1 MNIIITGGCGFIGS
15 NLCFFLKKKIKNA
28 KIVSVDNFSKS
39 YSYYNSKRLLKSGI
53 KNYKVD
59 ISSTKSLSKISF
71 KADLIIDC
79 SAEPAV
85 ETSRLNTNMVLN
97 SNLVGTI
104 NILEKCKIDKSKII
118 FLSSSRIYPVRES
131 YKKFKEFKNKKK
143 ISLYDEDTSI
153 LGPKTIYGYTKLA
166 SEMLVEEY
174 SYCYNIDYIINRF
187 GLVTGEG
194 QFGKVEQGLI
204 SLWLWRHY
212 HKIPLEYKGYG
223 GKGEQIRDVLF
234 VDDLNNL
241 ILKQIISFNKI
252 KNQIFC
258 AGGGTKNIISLANL
272 TKMCE
277 NITGNKITIISNKD
291 TSIYDIPYY
300 VSSLKKINKF
310 YKWKPKQ
317 KMNKGLIKIFNW
329 MKKNNNQIKFFF

>member
-1 MNIIITGGCGFIGS
+1 MNIIVTGGCGFIGS
-15 NLCFFLKKKIKNA
+15 NLCFFLKKKIKNV
-28 KIVSVDNFSKS
+28 KIVSVDNLSKS
-39 YSYYNSKRLLKSGI
+39 YSYYNSKKLLKRGI

-59 ISSTKSLSKISF
+59 ISSIKSLNKISF

-85 ETSRLNTNMVLN
+85 EVSRQNTNKVLN

-104 NILEKCKIDKSKII
+104 NILEKCKNDKSKII
-118 FLSSSRIYPVRES
+118 FLSSSRIYPVKES

-143 ISLYDEDTSI
+143 VFLYDEDTSI

-174 SYCYNIDYIINRF
+174 SYCYDIDYIINRF

-194 QFGKVEQGLI
+194 QFGKVEQGLV

-212 HKIPLEYKGYG
+212 HKIPLIYKGYG
-223 GKGEQIRDVLF
+223 GTGEQIRDVLF
-234 VDDLNNL
+234 IDDLNNL
-241 ILKQIISFNKI
+241 ILKQIFNFKNI
-252 KNQIFC
+252 KNKIFC
-258 AGGGTKNIISLANL
+258 AGGGKKNMISLIQL
-272 TKMCE
+272 TKMCQ
-277 NITGNKITIISNKD
+277 NITGNKVNIASVKD

-300 VSSLKKINKF
+300 VSSLKKIYKF
-310 YKWKPKQ
+310 YRWKPKE
-317 KMNKGLIKIFNW
+317 KINRGLIKILNW
-329 MKKNNNQIKFFF
+329 MKKNNNEIKNFF